1 MDLSPERWAEI
12 DAVLDEAFDRD
23 PDNPAA
29 VLADICDDP
38 DLREDVR
45 AFLDADEGAVD
56 FLEDDAALHAGS
68 LFPDDLNTE
77 EMEGQLAG
85 DIAEAL
91 NVATDAANGG
101 IEPGTTLGP
110 FEVKSV
116 IGRGGMSTV
125 YRATRVDGSF
135 DQDVAIKLMRPLSD
149 PSAADRFRAERQIL
163 ASLHH
168 PNVAQVFDGGTTP
181 DGRPYL
187 VMEYVDGQPITSYCD
202 DRQLSLEERIE
213 LFGDVI
219 EAVQHAHQNLI
230 IHRDLKPTNI
240 LVTEDGTLKLLD
252 FGIAKVLEASAH
264 RDRVN
269 APATRTGMHL
279 MTPEYAAPEQVR
291 GETVTTSTDVYALGI
306 LLYELLTGHRPYK
319 IGKGSTYEIVQ
330 AVCEQDPTRPST
342 AVMETKEMGPPGAT
356 HAITPDAVSKARR
369 TDPDQLRQTLRGDL
383 DAIILKALRK
393 EPDAR
398 YRTADSFADDLRRF
412 QQDQPV
418 DARTITLGYQVQKLV
433 QRNRAA
439 VIGAAAVLLLLVGYA
454 LTITYQANRI
464 AAERDKAE
472 AVASF
477 ITSIFADSD
486 PMSVGNTPELTVREL
501 VDRGAERIRSDLAEQ
516 PLVRAQVEE
525 VLGRVYSNLGLYEQS
540 TAMLTDALTT
550 RQGHPDA
557 SAYEIARVETSYG
570 YTLFRQAR
578 YAKGDSLLQRALRR
592 IEQTYG
598 ERDVRTID
606 ARHTRA
612 LLLEEWG
619 KREQAEALY
628 RLNIDIREDNGSVD
642 PGMYHDLASA
652 LQSQGKYEE
661 ALRNHRLANDG
672 FREEYGASPQLA
684 NGLTRTALTH
694 HRAGNN
700 QQAEAMY
707 REGLKMRREM
717 LPDYHPHIAS
727 SCIRLGWLLAETGRP
742 QEAEPLVDEGISI
755 LQRLLPPNH
764 WQIAIAKGIRGF
776 AWAQQGRVAEAIPP
790 IQNSFQTLHAEF
802 GPNDWRTQSTGQVL
816 AQILAK
822 TGQTD
827 AAQEVQRMLQG

>member
-12 DAVLDEAFDRD
+12 NAVLDEAFDRD
-23 PDNPAA
+23 SDNPAA

-91 NVATDAANGG
+91 NVATDAADGG

-110 FEVKSV
+110 FEVESM

-149 PSAADRFRAERQIL
+149 PSAVDRFRAERQIL

-230 IHRDLKPTNI
+230 VHRDLKPTNI
-240 LVTEDGTLKLLD
+240 LVTEDGTVKLLD

-279 MTPEYAAPEQVR
+279 MTPEYAAPEQVK

-393 EPDAR
+393 VPDER

-412 QQDQPV
+412 QQNQPV

-598 ERDVRTID
+598 ERDVRTTD

-694 HRAGNN
+694 HRAGND
-700 QQAEAMY
+700 QQAETMY

-755 LQRLLPPNH
+755 LQRLLPPDH

-790 IQNSFQTLHAEF
+790 LQNSFQTLHAEF

>member
-12 DAVLDEAFDRD
+12 NTVLDEAFDRD

-29 VLADICDDP
+29 VLPDICNDP
-38 DLREDVR
+38 DLREEVR
-45 AFLDADEGAVD
+45 SFLDADEDAVN
-56 FLEDDAALHAGS
+56 FLEEDAALHAGD
-68 LFPDDLNTE
+68 LFPGDLETGE
-77 EMEGQLAG
+77 IEDQLAG

-91 NVATDAANGG
+91 NVAANGADEG

-110 FEVKSV
+110 FEVDSV

-168 PNVAQVFDGGTTP
+168 PNVARVFDGGTTP

-187 VMEYVDGQPITSYCD
+187 VMEYVVGQPITRYCD
-202 DRQLSLEERIE
+202 DHQLSLEERID
-213 LFGDVI
+213 LFNDVI

-230 IHRDLKPTNI
+230 VHRDLKPTNI
-240 LVTEDGTLKLLD
+240 LVTEDGTVKLLD
-252 FGIAKVLEASAH
+252 FGIAKVLDASAH

-269 APATRTGMHL
+269 APSTRTGMHL
-279 MTPEYAAPEQVR
+279 MTPEYAAPEQVK

-306 LLYELLTGHRPYK
+306 LLYELLTGHRPYR
-319 IGKGSTYEIVQ
+319 IRKGTTYEIVQ

-342 AVMETKEMGPPGAT
+342 AVMETSAMGPPGT
-356 HAITPDAVSKARR
+356 TVEITPDSVSKARR

-393 EPDAR
+393 VPDER
-398 YRTADSFADDLRRF
+398 YRTANSFADDLRRF
-412 QQDQPV
+412 QQNQPV

-454 LTITYQANRI
+454 LTVTYQANRI

-472 AVASF
+472 AVTSF
-477 ITSIFADSD
+477 ITSIFAESD
-486 PMSVGNTPELTVREL
+486 PMSVASTPDLTVREL
-501 VDRGAERIRSDLAEQ
+501 VDRGAERLTTDLAKQ

-540 TAMLTDALTT
+540 IQMLTDALHV
-550 RQGHPDA
+550 RHNHSDA
-557 SAYEIARVETSYG
+557 SAHDIARVEASYG

-578 YAKGDSLLQRALRR
+578 YAKGDSLLQQALQRV
-592 IEQTYG
+592 EQTYG
-598 ERDVRTID
+598 ERDARSID
-606 ARHTRA
+606 PRHTRA

-619 KREQAEALY
+619 RREQAEQLY
-628 RLNIDIREDNGSVD
+628 RMNISIREESGSD
-642 PGMYHDLASA
+642 YPGMYHDLASA

-661 ALRNHRLANDG
+661 ALRNHMRANDG

-684 NGLTRTALTH
+684 NGLTRTALTY
-694 HRAGNN
+694 HRMGEY
-700 QQAEAMY
+700 QQAESMY
-707 REGLKMRREM
+707 REGLKMRREL

-727 SCIRLGWLLAETGRP
+727 SCVRLGWLLAETGRP
-742 QEAEPLVDEGISI
+742 QEAEPLVSEGISI

-790 IQNSFQTLHAEF
+790 LQNSFQTLHAEF
-802 GPNDWRTQSTGQVL
+802 GPADWRTQTTGQAL
-816 AQILAK
+816 AHILAK
-822 TGQTD
+822 AGQTD
-827 AAQEVQRMLQG
+827 AAQEIQRML